1 MRLAACL
8 FLVWGMQAHAG
19 GLSPSVDT
27 ETTSVL
33 PGKIRTLRYKQYFV
47 TVNDKFDADG
57 TATPLGQ
64 SLNKKVTWNEV
75 LAAQSGV
82 KKDLLKASLQA
93 QGIDI
98 NGEGPGSLTGEVNM
112 NVNVKVPIIGY
123 GINDHHSIGLIVP
136 VYTIKTSV
144 ATSFVTSAAG
154 EQWYK
159 SIASP
164 STKAQI
170 KEQLEGALSSTL
182 QTYGYDPLQSEEV
195 SALGD
200 IRFVHKVLLGEIGDP
215 LVGSHRLLWRN
226 EIAAPT
232 GRQPNADKVIDLA
245 TSDGQ
250 WDLGTGLNYEY
261 SEHFK
266 ELNLPVSY
274 ALSAF
279 YNYQMADSL
288 ERRIP
293 IAEGSSISPDKEKV
307 DRKLGDQISLMAS
320 ASVGNGRDGSSL
332 AVGYN
337 YQYMFATKFDGSAY
351 SSERYRWLED
361 LNQDA
366 ELQSMLVV
374 YSYSTVDKFLNKSF
388 PVPLTWTLSYAQP
401 LRGNNVNDTRTYYT
415 ELQFFF

>member
-1 MRLAACL
+1 MRFITCL
-8 FLVWGMQAHAG
+8 VLMWGLQALAG

-33 PGKIRTLRYKQYFV
+33 PSKIRTLRYKQYFIDV
-47 TVNDKFDADG
+47 DSKFNEKGAI
-57 TATPLGQ
+57 TPLGQ
-64 SLNKKVTWNEV
+64 SLNQKVTWNNV

-82 KKDLLKASLQA
+82 KKDLLKASLDA

-123 GINDHHSIGLIVP
+123 GINEYHSIGLIVP

-144 ATSFVTSAAG
+144 ATSFVTTESG
-154 EQWYK
+154 TKWFN

-164 STKAQI
+164 STKAQV
-170 KEQLEGALSSTL
+170 KEQLEGAMSNTL
-182 QTYGYDPLQSEEV
+182 QAYGYEPIASEKV

-200 IRFVHKVLLGEIGDP
+200 VRFVHKVLLSEKGDA
-215 LVGSHRLLWRN
+215 LAGSHRILWRN
-226 EIAAPT
+226 EVVAPT
-232 GRQPNADKVIDLA
+232 GLQPNADKVIDLA

-250 WDLGTGLNYEY
+250 WDVGSGLNYEY
-261 SEHFK
+261 SAHFK
-266 ELNLPVSY
+266 EINLPVSY

-279 YNYQMADSL
+279 YNYQIEDSL

-293 IAEGSSISPDKEKV
+293 IAQGSSISPDKENV
-307 DRKLGDQISLMAS
+307 DRKLGDQISLAASMA
-320 ASVGNGRDGSSL
+320 VGSGRDGSSFSL
-332 AVGYN
+332 GYN
-337 YQYMFATKFDGSAY
+337 YQYMLATKFNGNAY
-351 SSERYRWLED
+351 ASERYSWLED
-361 LNQDA
+361 LNEDA
-366 ELQSMLVV
+366 ELQSVLAV
-374 YSYSTVDKFLNKSF
+374 YSYSTVDKYLNKTF

-401 LRGNNVNDTRTYYT
+401 VSGNNVNDSRIYYT

>member
-1 MRLAACL
+1 MRFTTCL
-8 FLVWGMQAHAG
+8 VLMWGIQALAG

-33 PGKIRTLRYKQYFV
+33 PNKIRTIRYKQYFIDV
-47 TVNDKFDADG
+47 DSRFNEKGVG
-57 TATPLGQ
+57 TPLGQ
-64 SLNKKVTWNEV
+64 PLNQKVTWNNV

-82 KKDLLKASLQA
+82 KKDLLKASLDA

-123 GINDHHSIGLIVP
+123 GINEYHSVGLIVP

-144 ATSFVTSAAG
+144 ATSFVTTESGAK
-154 EQWYK
+154 WFN
-159 SIASP
+159 SIGSP
-164 STKAQI
+164 STKAQV
-170 KEQLEGALSSTL
+170 KEQLENAMSNTI
-182 QTYGYDPLQSEEV
+182 QTYGYEPLQSEKV

-200 IRFVHKVLLGEIGDP
+200 VRFVHKVLLSETGDA
-215 LVGSHRLLWRN
+215 LNGSHRILWRN
-226 EIAAPT
+226 EVAAPT
-232 GRQPNADKVIDLA
+232 GVQPNADKVIDLA

-250 WDLGTGLNYEY
+250 WDVGTGLNYEY
-261 SEHFK
+261 SAHFK
-266 ELNLPVSY
+266 EINLPTSY

-279 YNYQMADSL
+279 YNYQIEDSL

-293 IAEGSSISPDKEKV
+293 ITQGSSLSPDKERV
-307 DRKLGDQISLMAS
+307 DRKLGDQISLAASMA
-320 ASVGNGRDGSSL
+320 VGSGRDGSSL

-337 YQYMFATKFDGSAY
+337 YQYMLATKFEGNDYA
-351 SSERYRWLED
+351 SERYGWLED
-361 LNQDA
+361 LNEDA

-374 YSYSTVDKFLNKSF
+374 YSYSTVDKYLNKTF

-401 LRGNNVNDTRTYYT
+401 ISGNNVNDSRIYYT

>member
-1 MRLAACL
+1 MRFITCL
-8 FLVWGMQAHAG
+8 VLMWGLQALAG

-33 PGKIRTLRYKQYFV
+33 PSKIRTLRYKQYFIDV
-47 TVNDKFDADG
+47 DSKFNEKGAI
-57 TATPLGQ
+57 TPLGQ
-64 SLNKKVTWNEV
+64 SLNQKVTWNNV

-82 KKDLLKASLQA
+82 KKDLLKASLDA

-123 GINDHHSIGLIVP
+123 GINEYHSIGLIVP

-144 ATSFVTSAAG
+144 ATSFVTTESG
-154 EQWYK
+154 TKWFN

-164 STKAQI
+164 STKAQV
-170 KEQLEGALSSTL
+170 KEQLEGAMSNTL
-182 QTYGYDPLQSEEV
+182 QAYGYEPIASEKV

-200 IRFVHKVLLGEIGDP
+200 VRFVHKVLLSEKGDAIT
-215 LVGSHRLLWRN
+215 GSHRVLWRN
-226 EIAAPT
+226 EVAAPT
-232 GRQPNADKVIDLA
+232 GLQPNADKVIDLA

-250 WDLGTGLNYEY
+250 WDVGSGLNYEY
-261 SEHFK
+261 SAHFK
-266 ELNLPVSY
+266 EINLPVSY

-279 YNYQMADSL
+279 YNYQIEDSL

-293 IAEGSSISPDKEKV
+293 IAQGSSISPDKENV
-307 DRKLGDQISLMAS
+307 DRKLGDQISLAASMA
-320 ASVGNGRDGSSL
+320 VGSGRDGSSFSL
-332 AVGYN
+332 GYN
-337 YQYMFATKFDGSAY
+337 YQYMLATKFNGNAY
-351 SSERYRWLED
+351 ASERYSWLED
-361 LNQDA
+361 LNEDA
-366 ELQSMLVV
+366 ELQSVLAV
-374 YSYSTVDKFLNKSF
+374 YSYSTVDKYLNKTF

-401 LRGNNVNDTRTYYT
+401 VSGNNVNDSRIYYT